1 MDRLFYNMTSLIEL
15 PQNCKLPNTL
25 LDATEA
31 FSNLNAHGN
40 MYHIFEKIDLSGGF
54 LNSDF
59 NVSLYK
65 TFKNSE
71 NLIINSDFV
80 DLG

>member
-1 MDRLFYNMTSLIEL
+1 MTSLTEVPIKC
-15 PQNCKLPNTL
+15 QLPNTL
-25 LDATEA
+25 LDATES

-40 MYHIFEKIDLSGGF
+40 MYDIFEKIDLSGGF

-65 TFKNSE
+65 TFKNSK
-71 NLIINSDFV
+71 NLVIDTNFISFA
-80 DLG
+80 